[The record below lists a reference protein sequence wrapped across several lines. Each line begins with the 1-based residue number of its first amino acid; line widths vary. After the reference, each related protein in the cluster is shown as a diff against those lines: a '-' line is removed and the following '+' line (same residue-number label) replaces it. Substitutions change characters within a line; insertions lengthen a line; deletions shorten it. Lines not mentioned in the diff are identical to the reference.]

1 VNVTV
6 AKRSATEQELTI
18 QLPGAD
24 LAKAFEAR
32 LNEARKNIQLPGFR
46 PGKTPKELIRKRY
59 SASIRNEAIDQLVEQ
74 SVRAACIQE
83 KIQPVAPGNVEEFD
97 APEIGAEGDI
107 KFKIVVEID
116 PEIEVKDYADLGI
129 VQEVKELTDA
139 EVDEALEGLRGRA
152 AEVKEATEPSK
163 TGDMVGATYRR
174 IEIDG
179 VERAI
184 TTPSFQA
191 ELGRGIAEID
201 AGLTGV
207 TAGQEVS
214 VEFTFPEDYADE
226 SSRGKSGKYE
236 VTIDKV
242 LTRVLPELTDDL
254 AVKFGMADLAEL
266 KARVIKDLTANAD
279 RSGREAAW
287 DKAIDAIL
295 EKNAIEVPKSR
306 VNSYVEW
313 QYKRVQQQQGGAQL
327 PPLESL
333 LPIWAPEAEKVL
345 KRQRVIGWIA
355 DKEDIRASTEEVD
368 ARIAEIAGQ
377 YNIEPEEIR
386 EELKRSGRIAEV
398 REELRGTKTLNW
410 LIGQR

>member
-1 VNVTV
+1 MNVTV

>member
-1 VNVTV
+1 MNVTV
-6 AKRSATEQELTI
+6 ATRSATEKELTI

-32 LNEARKNIQLPGFR
+32 LNEARKSIQLPGFR

-59 SASIRNEAIDQLVEQ
+59 SAAIRNEAIDALVEQ

-83 KIQPVAPGNVEEFD
+83 KINPVAPGNVEEFD
-97 APEIGAEGDI
+97 APEIGAEGDV

-116 PEIEVKDYADLGI
+116 PEIEVKGYENLG
-129 VQEVKELTDA
+129 VVLEVKEVTDA
-139 EVDEALEGLRGRA
+139 DIAEALEGLRGRA
-152 AEVKEATEPSK
+152 AEVKDAVEPSK
-163 TGDMVGATYRR
+163 TGDLVGATYRK

-179 VERAI
+179 AERSI

-191 ELGRGIAEID
+191 ELGKGIAEID

-254 AVKFGMADLAEL
+254 AVKFGMESLADLKE
-266 KARVIKDLTANAD
+266 RVAKDLASNAD
-279 RSGREAAW
+279 RAAREAAW

-295 EKNAIEVPKSR
+295 EKNTVEVPKAR
-306 VNSYVEW
+306 VASYVEW
-313 QYKRVQQQQGGAQL
+313 QYKRIQQQQGGAQM
-327 PPLESL
+327 PALEAMM
-333 LPIWAPEAEKVL
+333 PIWAPEAEKTL

-355 DKEDIRASTEEVD
+355 EKESIKATTEEVD
-368 ARIAEIAGQ
+368 ARIAEIAGM
-377 YNIEPEEIR
+377 YNIEAEEIR

-410 LIGQR
+410 LVGQR

>member
-1 VNVTV
+1 MNVTV
-6 AKRSATEQELTI
+6 ATRSATEKELTI

-32 LNEARKNIQLPGFR
+32 LNEARKNIQMPGFR
-46 PGKTPKELIRKRY
+46 PGKTPKDLIRKRY
-59 SASIRNEAIDQLVEQ
+59 SAAIRNEAIDQLVEQ

-83 KIQPVAPGNVEEFD
+83 KINPVAPGNVEEFD
-97 APEIGAEGDI
+97 APEIGAEGDV

-116 PEIEVKDYADLGI
+116 PEIELTGYEALGI
-129 VQEVKELTDA
+129 VPELKEVTDA
-139 EVDEALEGLRGRA
+139 DIAEALEGLRGRA
-152 AEVKEATEPSK
+152 AEVKDATEPSK
-163 TGDMVGATYRR
+163 TGDLVGATYRK

-191 ELGRGIAEID
+191 ELGKGIAEID

-207 TAGQEVS
+207 TAGQEITVS
-214 VEFTFPEDYADE
+214 FTFPEDYADE

-254 AVKFGMADLAEL
+254 AVKFGMKDLAEL
-266 KARVIKDLTANAD
+266 KERVAKDLAANAE
-279 RSGREAAW
+279 RGAREAAW

-295 EKNAIEVPKSR
+295 EKNSVDVPKAR
-306 VNSYVEW
+306 VASYVEW
-313 QYKRVQQQQGGAQL
+313 QYNRVKQQGTQL
-327 PPLESL
+327 PSLEQMA
-333 LPIWAPEAEKVL
+333 PIWAPEAEKVL
-345 KRQRVIGWIA
+345 KRQRIIGWIA
-355 DKEDIRASTEEVD
+355 EKQDIRATTEEVD
-368 ARIAEIAGQ
+368 ARIAEIAGM
-377 YNIEPEEIR
+377 YGIEPEEIR
-386 EELKRSGRIAEV
+386 EELKRSGRLSEV

-410 LIGQR
+410 LVGQR